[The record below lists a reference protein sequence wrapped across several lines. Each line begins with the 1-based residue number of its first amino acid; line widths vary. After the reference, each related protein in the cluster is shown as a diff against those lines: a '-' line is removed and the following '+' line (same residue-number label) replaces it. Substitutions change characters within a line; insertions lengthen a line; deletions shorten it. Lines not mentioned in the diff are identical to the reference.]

1 MLFLNILSIFWLI
14 EASEA
19 KYVEGHLK
27 TSADWAFLARFCFLS
42 NHGHYQYEI
51 EYEKRIGELK
61 LLLYYDDK
69 TQWPAVYKTDKTCNE
84 KLSVLS
90 AIDNQIV
97 PLTYRNHLYSGCT
110 MVTASTKDSGGIL
123 RKPASEPN
131 PERTPPKEDDSFSY
145 DQFLK
150 SSTTESSIGT
160 DGYETNFTEIDLATM
175 ETNATELDGGI
186 ILVQNVGYNNL
197 ENSTD
202 YKVLVEELFPNGDS
216 TANVSRIRRATKLDK
231 LIVRCANHGT
241 FTSSRQRWWYI
252 AIANCGSNK
261 GLDVVY
267 RFRMTNGPLGDFWHE
282 HFSADEMYIPPILLV
297 ESICYTLLLLAV
309 FLCAIELKTRHL
321 YHCTYR
327 LFALSVLLQ
336 WFGILLLSVTWA
348 KYAVSGVGP
357 FTSFGGFFTSASEIT
372 FLLLLLLMAKG
383 YTITRARLKTC
394 ATVKITVFTNL
405 YAIVYISLYI
415 YQAEAFDPG
424 EVLNLYESPAGFGL
438 AGLRCVSW
446 LFFIYSCAATIR
458 KFTEKGAF
466 YYPFSLLGSMWIM
479 SGPVLTVIGVN
490 VLDPWVRESV
500 MHGALGMVAF
510 AGHLAFLWLTWPSRA
525 NKSFPYHVR
534 TNHVGISTVDDEV
547 TYPRHTYEPAPPE
560 TGIIIPLSSNTGTL
574 NGIYDQ
580 YLRER
585 NVYHS
590 ASTPVSYVSFP
601 ATAKNFKPHA
611 TNHHSH
617 NNHGRMLSRPQ
628 QSTSSDS
635 VVDDNHSSHMF
646 SPPESAPQS
655 LAINNNNDDNNN
667 FGNDILVDSGH
678 PSLDISISTS
688 PPKHD
693 GHEAL
698 SNGNLNT
705 SDHAKSG
712 PEESNQRPTVTPSAP
727 PASDEL
733 NINSPRVEPKPF
745 NPFIVGAA
753 SLSAA
758 EEQRRLSNKILLPS
772 LRGGNH
778 QHNQHPH
785 TEGTTVPKHLFAAKR
800 DEGAG

>member
-1 MLFLNILSIFWLI
+1 MLILNVLSIFLLI
-14 EASEA
+14 KEGEA

-42 NHGHYQYEI
+42 NHGRYQYEI

-69 TQWPAVYKTDKTCNE
+69 TQWPAVYKTDKTCTE

-97 PLTYRNHLYSGCT
+97 PLTYTNHLYSGCT
-110 MVTASTKDSGGIL
+110 LVTPNSKDGGKHIV
-123 RKPASEPN
+123 RRPAPDSKPDRIP
-131 PERTPPKEDDSFSY
+131 TKEDDSFSY

-160 DGYETNFTEIDLATM
+160 DGYDFNFTDVDLESLNTTDLYSGEISFHNDAS
-175 ETNATELDGGI
+175 NG
-186 ILVQNVGYNNL
+186 L

-202 YKVLVEELFPNGDS
+202 YKLLVEELFQGSGDS
-216 TANVSRIRRATKLDK
+216 GNSSRIRRATKLER
-231 LIVRCANHGT
+231 LVISCANHGT

-261 GLDVVY
+261 GLDVWY
-267 RFRMTNGPLGDFWHE
+267 RFRMTNGALGDFWHE
-282 HFSADEMYIPPILLV
+282 HFSADEMYIPPLLLI
-297 ESICYTLLLLAV
+297 ESISYTLLLLAV

-336 WFGILLLSVTWA
+336 WFGVLLLSVTWA
-348 KYAVSGVGP
+348 KYAVSGIGP

-446 LFFIYSCAATIR
+446 AFFIYSCAATIR
-458 KFTEKGAF
+458 KFTEKGPF
-466 YYPFSLLGSMWIM
+466 YYPFTLLGSMWIM
-479 SGPVLTVIGVN
+479 SGPILTVMGVS

-500 MHGALGMVAF
+500 MHGALGLVAF
-510 AGHLAFLWLTWPSRA
+510 LGHLAFLWLTWPSRA

-560 TGIIIPLSSNTGTL
+560 TGVIIPLSSNTATL

-590 ASTPVSYVSFP
+590 ASTPISYVSFP
-601 ATAKNFKPHA
+601 AAVKVDA
-611 TNHHSH
+611 TNHLNHR
-617 NNHGRMLSRPQ
+617 NNHNHTRILSRPQ

-635 VVDDNHSSHMF
+635 MVDDNQPSNIY
-646 SPPESAPQS
+646 SPPESAPHS
-655 LAINNNNDDNNN
+655 LAISNNTHNNNDDNNN
-667 FGNDILVDSGH
+667 NYGNDVLVDSGH

-688 PPKHD
+688 PPKD
-693 GHEAL
+693 
-698 SNGNLNT
+698 NGSDSLNNNSS
-705 SDHAKSG
+705 SDVG
-712 PEESNQRPTVTPSAP
+712 TVVDQRPPSSGTIGVTPLAP
-727 PASDEL
+727 PLSDDP
-733 NINSPRVEPKPF
+733 NISSPKMEPTRAF

-753 SLSAA
+753 SSAAA
-758 EEQRRLSNKILLPS
+758 EERRRLPNKILLPR
-772 LRGGNH
+772 LEGG
-778 QHNQHPH
+778 HN
-785 TEGTTVPKHLFAAKR
+785 TEGSAVPKHLFAAKR
-800 DEGAG
+800 EERAS